1 MNHDR
6 RDSVSTLKKS
16 FGVCVLL
23 VLALTASGASAVP
36 ADPDRAAIE
45 KGIDQWLD
53 GFNQADV
60 PQMMAVFSDDLVYMT
75 SGMAGS
81 MNKQQVTQSFIDQF
95 AKYSGNIVG
104 ITDEIRVSGRL
115 AFDRGHFT
123 VSMTPKAGGAPLVLS
138 GQFLETWG
146 KEKDGQWRVQRL
158 MNLNDPVKK

>member
-1 MNHDR
+1 MNRDR
-6 RDSVSTLKKS
+6 RASVSSLKKS
-16 FGVCVLL
+16 LGACALFL
-23 VLALTASGASAVP
+23 LALSGSVNAAP

-53 GFNQADV
+53 GFNKSDV
-60 PQMMAVFSDDLVYMT
+60 QQMMDVFSDDLIYMT

-81 MNKQQVTQSFIDQF
+81 INKQQITKSFTDQF
-95 AKYSGNIVG
+95 AKYSGHIIG
-104 ITDEIRVSGRL
+104 ITDEIQVSGGL

-123 VSMTPKAGGAPLVLS
+123 VTLTPKAGGAPLVFT

-158 MNLNDPVKK
+158 MNLNDPPKK

>member
-1 MNHDR
+1 MNRHR
-6 RDSVSTLKKS
+6 PVSLPSLKKNLGACALL
-16 FGVCVLL
+16 FL
-23 VLALTASGASAVP
+23 VLANGAYAAS

-53 GFNQADV
+53 GFNKADV
-60 PQMMAVFSDDLVYMT
+60 QQMMNVFSGDLIYMT

-81 MNKQQVTQSFIDQF
+81 IGKQQITQSFTDQF
-95 AKYSGNIVG
+95 AKYSGHIVG
-104 ITDEIRVSGRL
+104 ITDEIRVSGKL

-123 VSMTPKAGGAPLVLS
+123 VTLTPKAGGAPLVVT

-158 MNLNDPVKK
+158 MNLNDPPKK